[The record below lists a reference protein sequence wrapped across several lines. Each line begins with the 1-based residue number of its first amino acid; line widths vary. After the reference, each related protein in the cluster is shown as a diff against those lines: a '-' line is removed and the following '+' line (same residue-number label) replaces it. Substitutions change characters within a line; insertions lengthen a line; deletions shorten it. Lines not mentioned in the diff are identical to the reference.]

1 MASCEMQIIFEKLIQ
16 AGHSLILTLSVL
28 GSSLYPRTEIVN
40 IINWHPTSTTLG
52 QTYEMLGRKI

>member
-28 GSSLYPRTEIVN
+28 GSSLDPVLE
-40 IINWHPTSTTLG
+40 
-52 QTYEMLGRKI
+52 